1 MSSFPL
7 LLLLLLL
14 WGPGSYGFPALPEGN
29 RQDVEKVWKFLENY
43 YKLDEYLPTEKLK
56 GTGLTIEKLK
66 QIQQFLG
73 LKVTGKSVPQSPG
86 VGRNAEPEAADEVL
100 YVTENNPRWQKTHLT
115 YRLTNYETHLPREV
129 VDRSIDRAFKL
140 WSDVS
145 PLTFSRIFE
154 DEADIMIT
162 FFRGDHNDNNP
173 FDGPGNLLAH
183 AFQPG
188 PGIGGDIH
196 IDADETWTDNT
207 DDYNL
212 FYIMAHE
219 VGHSLGLFH
228 SSDIG
233 ALMYPSYSLYTED
246 YVMPQDDIDHIQAL
260 YGPSLNPIQPTG
272 PQTPR
277 PCDSSLTFDAVTS
290 FRGELMFFKDRFYI
304 RVNHFMPEVELNFI
318 GILWPDLPR
327 SELDAA
333 YELSEKDE
341 VRVFKGNEYWAVNG
355 RNLVSGYPRDI
366 YSSFGFPEYV
376 TNIDAA
382 VCEEEIGKTYFFV
395 GDMYWRYDE
404 NKLVMDEGYPRLIA
418 QDFPGIGQKVD
429 AVFQRQR
436 FFYFFHESNQYEFNL
451 EAKEVHFSN
460 ITNSW
465 FNC

>member
-1 MSSFPL
+1 MPSFPP

-14 WGPGSYGFPALPEGN
+14 WGSSSYGFPPLSEGN
-29 RQDVEKVWKFLENY
+29 WQNVEKVWKYLKDN
-43 YKLDEYLPTEKLK
+43 YKLDGYLPIEKLR

-73 LKVTGKSVPQSPG
+73 LKVTGKSVPQSPR
-86 VGRNAEPEAADEVL
+86 VGRNAELEAADEVL

-207 DDYNL
+207 DGYL
-212 FYIMAHE
+212 CH
-219 VGHSLGLFH
+219 
-228 SSDIG
+228 
-233 ALMYPSYSLYTED
+233 LYTQMSGILD
-246 YVMPQDDIDHIQAL
+246 DGVLLQIFGTHWHQHQFQQQDVSQRSLEARGKLHFL
-260 YGPSLNPIQPTG
+260 YFAN
-272 PQTPR
+272 
-277 PCDSSLTFDAVTS
+277 
-290 FRGELMFFKDRFYI
+290 RFYL
-304 RVNHFMPEVELNFI
+304 RVNRFMPEVELNFI

-327 SELDAA
+327 SRLDAA

-341 VRVFKGNEYWAVNG
+341 VLFFKGNKYWAVQG
-355 RNLVSGYPRDI
+355 RDVVSGYPKDI
-366 YSSFGFPEYV
+366 YSSFGFPSHV
-376 TNIDAA
+376 TRIDAA
-382 VCEEEIGKTYFFV
+382 VYQEETGKTYFFV

-404 NKLVMDEGYPRLIA
+404 NKLAMDEGYPRLIA
-418 QDFPGIGQKVD
+418 QDFPGIGHKVD
-429 AVFQRQR
+429 AVFQRHG
-436 FFYFFHESNQYEFNL
+436 FFYFFHGSRQYKFNL
-451 EAKEVHFSN
+451 KTKKVHFSN
-460 ITNSW
+460 RANSW